1 MYHKRKSGILTYKW
15 YQWFTEDLTDCWKQ
29 GKSVEFYCH
38 LLWQNCDIFLM
49 GENQFC
55 SQTMQ
60 MLLGRLGLEP
70 RATWLKVP
78 RCGQLRN
85 NKDSIISYLNDQYF
99 PWLTLVFLCF
109 FLWVE
114 RNWNEI
120 EIHHPPMGTPL
131 PLLFEKTRQSWKKL
145 NKNH

>member
-1 MYHKRKSGILTYKW
+1 MNWWGNRW
-15 YQWFTEDLTDCWKQ
+15 
-29 GKSVEFYCH
+29 GKPVVVYCH
-38 LLWQNCDIFLM
+38 KLWQICDISLM
-49 GENQFC
+49 GRGQFC
-55 SQTMQ
+55 LKTLQI
-60 MLLGRLGLEP
+60 LVGRLGLEP
-70 RATWLKVP
+70 RTTWLKVP

-85 NKDSIISYLNDQYF
+85 NKDNIISYLNDQYF